1 MCDAK
6 PRIFQYPSVGFD
18 GVLKSLGV
26 DVEGEVICEAMSG
39 VLGDASSSLLEVS
52 AFTPLESTLGG
63 VLIGLAAGG
72 LLLHHGRILGVSG
85 MLHGLRDHVNS
96 DDFRYRVVFL
106 LGTASGALLAT
117 LPQLRVG
124 VGNVLIASSSPGASD
139 EMWASLSRV
148 AIAGALVG
156 AGTKVGH
163 GCTSGHGVCGLGR
176 LSTRSL
182 LNVGAFLVTGVV
194 TASLLYPRAAEFGV
208 APLRLPPSLA
218 EFAVKAATAI
228 AVPVAL
234 TNVAMHLNLVRVS
247 QFVIGGTF
255 GLGLAIGGM
264 TNPAK
269 VLGFLRVASGHWDPS
284 LMCVLG
290 GAVIISFLSYQIKN
304 SRRAPLLA
312 PRFQIP
318 SKKELE
324 PRLVGGG
331 ILFGVGWAIA
341 GFCPGPVIANL
352 PSLSVVP
359 PLWIACALLGG
370 WLAERIGF

>member
-1 MCDAK
+1 M
-6 PRIFQYPSVGFD
+6 
-18 GVLKSLGV
+18 SLSMLDLAGS
-26 DVEGEVICEAMSG
+26 EAS
-39 VLGDASSSLLEVS
+39 
-52 AFTPLESTLGG
+52 FTPLESSLGG
-63 VLIGLAAGG
+63 VLIGLSAGG

-85 MLHGLRDHVNS
+85 MLHGLRDDVNS
-96 DDFRYRVVFL
+96 DDFRYRVTFL

-117 LPQLRVG
+117 LPQLRLG
-124 VGNVLIASSSPGASD
+124 AANALIAATSSGATSE
-139 EMWASLSRV
+139 EMLANLSRV
-148 AIAGALVG
+148 AIAGVLVG

-176 LSTRSL
+176 LSARSL
-182 LNVGAFLVTGVV
+182 VNVAAFLVTGVV
-194 TASLLYPRAAEFGV
+194 TALALYPRAAEFGV

-218 EFAVKAATAI
+218 EFAVKAATAV

-247 QFVIGGTF
+247 QFLIGGTF

-290 GAVIISFLSYQIKN
+290 GAVIVSFLSYQIKN

-324 PRLVGGG
+324 PRLIGGG

-352 PSLSVVP
+352 SSLSVMP
-359 PLWIACALLGG
+359 PLWIACAVLGG
-370 WLAERIGF
+370 WLAERFGF

>member
-1 MCDAK
+1 M
-6 PRIFQYPSVGFD
+6 
-18 GVLKSLGV
+18 SLSTSWSTLL
-26 DVEGEVICEAMSG
+26 DLSG
-39 VLGDASSSLLEVS
+39 SAA
-52 AFTPLESTLGG
+52 AFTPLESSLGG

-85 MLHGLRDHVNS
+85 MLHGLRDDVNS
-96 DDFRYRVVFL
+96 EDFRYRVTFL

-117 LPQLRVG
+117 LPQLRVTAS
-124 VGNVLIASSSPGASD
+124 VAVVLTGD
-139 EMWASLSRV
+139 EVLGDLSRV

-156 AGTKVGH
+156 LGTKIGH

-182 LNVGAFLVTGVV
+182 VNVASFLLAGVATAF
-194 TASLLYPRAAEFGV
+194 LLYPRAAHFAV
-208 APLRLPPSLA
+208 APLRLPPSLS

-234 TNVAMHLNLVRVS
+234 TNVAMHLNLVRLS
-247 QFVIGGTF
+247 QFIIGGTF

-269 VLGFLRVASGHWDPS
+269 VLGFLRIASGHWDPS

-290 GAVIISFLSYQIKN
+290 GAVLVSFLSYQIKN

-324 PRLVGGG
+324 SRLVGGG

-359 PLWIACALLGG
+359 PLWIACAVLGG